1 MLGCVTAR
9 LLIRAVA
16 VVPKRRSARQPFTH
30 RPEMQFGDPPIG
42 RRRGSGSDR
51 RFSAHPDSLANI
63 RLLSLAM
70 PECCV
75 GKPEK
80 PVLPCSRHACDEAI
94 AVGRETIATPRH
106 MLIRPDQHEPSTVTV
121 AQTGVCQSQ
130 RLKRRFVFSRGFN
143 ESSCCARVALCDHQS
158 ESLPEMIVERRTVG
172 KPKMRGQAPWMRRR
186 NVKHEMIRRR
196 LTAVGDHDGRIFVPH
211 SKNDSERLELA
222 HFCGFDDV
230 RNLTACRLTDQARLF
245 QPWSYE
251 LVAGQSEIVDRFGD
265 RSLMNRAPFKF
276 VRRK

>member
-1 MLGCVTAR
+1 MRFKHEATAIGVDQRMALASVDLLSSIVTAWPASLGGLDALAVDDR
-9 LLIRAVA
+9 GRGAVRDLPSRARGLS
-16 VVPKRRSARQPFTH
+16 VPKRRSSRQPFTH

-63 RLLSLAM
+63 RLLSVAM

-121 AQTGVCQSQ
+121 AQTGVCQGQ

-143 ESSCCARVALCDHQS
+143 EFVLLRS
-158 ESLPEMIVERRTVG
+158 
-172 KPKMRGQAPWMRRR
+172 
-186 NVKHEMIRRR
+186 
-196 LTAVGDHDGRIFVPH
+196 GRP
-211 SKNDSERLELA
+211 L
-222 HFCGFDDV
+222 
-230 RNLTACRLTDQARLF
+230 
-245 QPWSYE
+245 
-251 LVAGQSEIVDRFGD
+251 
-265 RSLMNRAPFKF
+265 
-276 VRRK
+276 